1 MHLVSLFD
9 CHKNLIKKLHFSANL
24 IDMCKRSANRGFFV
38 PRHDTQDV
46 MNRQV
51 YEQIALFTI
60 LFAVG
65 IAYAS
70 CLHDFA
76 IGA

>member
-1 MHLVSLFD
+1 M
-9 CHKNLIKKLHFSANL
+9 
-24 IDMCKRSANRGFFV
+24 
-38 PRHDTQDV
+38 
-46 MNRQV
+46 

>member
-1 MHLVSLFD
+1 
-9 CHKNLIKKLHFSANL
+9 
-24 IDMCKRSANRGFFV
+24 
-38 PRHDTQDV
+38 
-46 MNRQV
+46 MNRKV

-70 CLHDFA
+70 CLQDFA

>member
-1 MHLVSLFD
+1 LTLSDISEGASNLSLPD
-9 CHKNLIKKLHFSANL
+9 QEP
-24 IDMCKRSANRGFFV
+24 RSALLTGVFLY
-38 PRHDTQDV
+38 PATIEKEDV

-51 YEQIALFTI
+51 YENIALFTI

-70 CLHDFA
+70 CLQDFA

>member
-1 MHLVSLFD
+1 
-9 CHKNLIKKLHFSANL
+9 
-24 IDMCKRSANRGFFV
+24 
-38 PRHDTQDV
+38 

-51 YEQIALFTI
+51 YEYVALFTI

-70 CLHDFA
+70 CLQDFA
-76 IGA
+76 TGV

>member
-1 MHLVSLFD
+1 MLPGVFL
-9 CHKNLIKKLHFSANL
+9 CPAT
-24 IDMCKRSANRGFFV
+24 
-38 PRHDTQDV
+38 TQKEDV

-51 YEQIALFTI
+51 YEHIALFTI

-70 CLHDFA
+70 CVHDFA
-76 IGA
+76 IGT

>member
-1 MHLVSLFD
+1 
-9 CHKNLIKKLHFSANL
+9 
-24 IDMCKRSANRGFFV
+24 
-38 PRHDTQDV
+38 
-46 MNRQV
+46 MNGKV
-51 YEQIALFTI
+51 YEHIALFTI

-76 IGA
+76 IIA

>member
-1 MHLVSLFD
+1 MNSSLPDFSKPRLVRLTGAFL
-9 CHKNLIKKLHFSANL
+9 CPLTTEKE
-24 IDMCKRSANRGFFV
+24 
-38 PRHDTQDV
+38 DV
-46 MNRQV
+46 MNGRI
-51 YEQIALFTI
+51 YEHVALVTI

-70 CLHDFA
+70 CLQDFV